1 MTESNSGFPNLST
14 DQMRELLGVLEGADT
29 VELKLTVPDG
39 DQRSAVA
46 GLEMDPLEAEIRQVF
61 FLDTDDLLLDR
72 HGVIA
77 RARRTRDGDDSVI
90 KLRPV
95 VPGDL
100 PGHLRKLPDF
110 GVEVDAMPGGFVC
123 SARLK
128 ADLRAGKV
136 KEVTSGK
143 RPQGSL
149 FNKQQRAFFTQSLPD
164 GVDVDLDT
172 LSLLG
177 PITVLK
183 LKFHPEGYDRKMV
196 GEVWLYPDGSRIL
209 ELSTKCAPTETF
221 DVAMRTRVFLE
232 GRGIDLTGLQQTKT
246 RTALEYFSQERTSGE

>member
-1 MTESNSGFPNLST
+1 MNSGFQNLST
-14 DQMRELLGVLEGADT
+14 EQLRELLEVLEGADS

-46 GLEMDPLEAEIRQVF
+46 ALEMDPLEAEIRQVF

-128 ADLRAGKV
+128 ANLRAGKV
-136 KEVTSGK
+136 KEVTTGK

-149 FNKQQRAFFTQSLPD
+149 FTKQQRAFFTQSLPD
-164 GVDVDLDT
+164 GLDVDIDA
-172 LSLLG
+172 LSVLG
-177 PITVLK
+177 PITVMK
-183 LKFHPEGYDRKMV
+183 LKFNPGGYDRKMV
-196 GEVWLYPDGSRIL
+196 AELWFYPDGARIL
-209 ELSTKCAPTETF
+209 ELSTKCAPAETF
-221 DVAMRTRVFLE
+221 DVATRTRVFLE
-232 GRGIDLTGLQQTKT
+232 GRGIDLSGAQQTKT
-246 RTALEYFSQERTSGE
+246 RTALEYFSQERSGG

>member
-110 GVEVDAMPGGFVC
+110 GVEVDAMPGGFVT

-128 ADLRAGKV
+128 ANLRAGKV

-177 PITVLK
+177 L
-183 LKFHPEGYDRKMV
+183 
-196 GEVWLYPDGSRIL
+196 
-209 ELSTKCAPTETF
+209 
-221 DVAMRTRVFLE
+221 
-232 GRGIDLTGLQQTKT
+232 
-246 RTALEYFSQERTSGE
+246 TALAWGLVFTGIGLWVRREAAAAAGERVAD